1 VGEQFLYHW
10 KTFPIILPPTA
21 ITTKCQINGN
31 DSTYGPGEYNY
42 FNYHYINGKYL
53 FIFGLGADSNCTL
66 ARRAITSIRSINC
79 RDLFVPPSFDELD
92 AVAVN
97 TKGEPRHLN
106 TKQLE
111 SLRERG

>member
-1 VGEQFLYHW
+1 MEMIQHMVQVNI
-10 KTFPIILPPTA
+10 TF
-21 ITTKCQINGN
+21 IT
-31 DSTYGPGEYNY
+31 Y
-42 FNYHYINGKYL
+42 YINDKYL
-53 FIFGLGADSNCTL
+53 FTFVLGAESNCTL
-66 ARRAITSIRSINC
+66 ARRTITSIRSINC

-106 TKQLE
+106 SKQLE

>member
-1 VGEQFLYHW
+1 METIRHMGQV
-10 KTFPIILPPTA
+10 IISIMI
-21 ITTKCQINGN
+21 ITLK
-31 DSTYGPGEYNY
+31 
-42 FNYHYINGKYL
+42 NGKYL
-53 FIFGLGADSNCTL
+53 FNLGLGADSNCTL
-66 ARRAITSIRSINC
+66 ARRAMTSIRSINC

>member
-1 VGEQFLYHW
+1 MIQHMGQVNITFMTYH
-10 KTFPIILPPTA
+10 
-21 ITTKCQINGN
+21 IN
-31 DSTYGPGEYNY
+31 D
-42 FNYHYINGKYL
+42 KYL
-53 FIFGLGADSNCTL
+53 FTIVLGAESNCTL
-66 ARRAITSIRSINC
+66 ARRTITSIRSINC

-106 TKQLE
+106 SKQLE

>member
-1 VGEQFLYHW
+1 M
-10 KTFPIILPPTA
+10 II
-21 ITTKCQINGN
+21 IIF
-31 DSTYGPGEYNY
+31 Y
-42 FNYHYINGKYL
+42 FGQ
-53 FIFGLGADSNCTL
+53 GTDSNCTL

-92 AVAVN
+92 AVAIN

-106 TKQLE
+106 AKQLE

>member
-1 VGEQFLYHW
+1 MIQLMGQVNIIIITMYYVNVKHLFL
-10 KTFPIILPPTA
+10 F
-21 ITTKCQINGN
+21 
-31 DSTYGPGEYNY
+31 D
-42 FNYHYINGKYL
+42 
-53 FIFGLGADSNCTL
+53 LGTDSNCTL

-97 TKGEPRHLN
+97 SKGEPKHLN

>member
-1 VGEQFLYHW
+1 MLNIYPFFV
-10 KTFPIILPPTA
+10 
-21 ITTKCQINGN
+21 
-31 DSTYGPGEYNY
+31 
-42 FNYHYINGKYL
+42 
-53 FIFGLGADSNCTL
+53 LGTDSNCTL

-97 TKGEPRHLN
+97 SKGEPKHLN